1 MMGVVFHP
9 ADLLDDFSDPVE
21 RPEVSLESPFLWSLF
36 EGRRKMQAILRAQS
50 RHSASAAS
58 AAQSVPSL
66 ASPNV
71 IPTMGSRP
79 AYIESTDHFCLKFA
93 LAEQR
98 GGLEPAVLQGF
109 EVPPRP
115 DGCVHV
121 FSLQRQ
127 RGVLLYYASL
137 IKSPI
142 HWDTYTNLRL
152 AAGT

>member
-21 RPEVSLESPFLWSLF
+21 RPEVSLEPPFLRSLF
-36 EGRRKMQAILRAQS
+36 EGRRKVQAILRAKS

-58 AAQSVPSL
+58 AAQSVPPL
-66 ASPNV
+66 AFPNV
-71 IPTMGSRP
+71 IPPMGTRP
-79 AYIESTDHFCLKFA
+79 AYSEPPDDFCLNFA
-93 LAEQR
+93 LTEQR
-98 GGLEPAVLQGF
+98 GGFEPAVLQGF

-115 DGCVHV
+115 DGCIHV

-137 IKSPI
+137 IRRP
-142 HWDTYTNLRL
+142 R
-152 AAGT
+152 